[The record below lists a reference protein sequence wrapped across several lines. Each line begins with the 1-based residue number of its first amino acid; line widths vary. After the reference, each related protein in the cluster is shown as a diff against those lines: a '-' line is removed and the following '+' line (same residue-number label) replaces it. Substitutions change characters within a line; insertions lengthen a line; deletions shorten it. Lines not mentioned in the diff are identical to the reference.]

1 MDLERLTESIFL
13 AELKASLTHRRLK
26 LQLWD
31 DYLNSV
37 RSLTVLKENIVV
49 TVLVK
54 LVPLFFLKYTC
65 VFFFLTR
72 SLIDGCQMVTDTCKN
87 DGSLLK
93 FTQMK
98 MFR

>member
-49 TVLVK
+49 IVLVK
-54 LVPLFFLKYTC
+54 LVPLFFLIKVYLR
-65 VFFFLTR
+65 FFFLR
-72 SLIDGCQMVTDTCKN
+72 GL
-87 DGSLLK
+87 
-93 FTQMK
+93 
-98 MFR
+98 

>member
-37 RSLTVLKENIVV
+37 RSLAVLKENIVV

-54 LVPLFFLKYTC
+54 LVPLFFLIKVYLR
-65 VFFFLTR
+65 FFFLR
-72 SLIDGCQMVTDTCKN
+72 GL
-87 DGSLLK
+87 
-93 FTQMK
+93 
-98 MFR
+98 

>member
-13 AELKASLTHRRLK
+13 ADRRLK

-54 LVPLFFLKYTC
+54 LVPLFF
-65 VFFFLTR
+65 F
-72 SLIDGCQMVTDTCKN
+72 
-87 DGSLLK
+87 
-93 FTQMK
+93 
-98 MFR
+98 

>member
-54 LVPLFFLKYTC
+54 LVPLFFFSKVYMR
-65 VFFFLTR
+65 FFFLR
-72 SLIDGCQMVTDTCKN
+72 GL
-87 DGSLLK
+87 
-93 FTQMK
+93 
-98 MFR
+98 

>member
-13 AELKASLTHRRLK
+13 ADRRLK

-54 LVPLFFLKYTC
+54 LVPLFFSKVYMR
-65 VFFFLTR
+65 FFF
-72 SLIDGCQMVTDTCKN
+72 SYAVSN
-87 DGSLLK
+87 
-93 FTQMK
+93 
-98 MFR
+98 

>member
-13 AELKASLTHRRLK
+13 ADRRLK

-54 LVPLFFLKYTC
+54 LVPLFFLIKVYLR
-65 VFFFLTR
+65 FFFLR
-72 SLIDGCQMVTDTCKN
+72 GL
-87 DGSLLK
+87 
-93 FTQMK
+93 
-98 MFR
+98 

>member
-13 AELKASLTHRRLK
+13 AKLKASLTHRRLK

-54 LVPLFFLKYTC
+54 LVPLFFLIKVYLR
-65 VFFFLTR
+65 FFFLR
-72 SLIDGCQMVTDTCKN
+72 GL
-87 DGSLLK
+87 
-93 FTQMK
+93 
-98 MFR
+98 

>member
-54 LVPLFFLKYTC
+54 LVPLFFLIKVYLR
-65 VFFFLTR
+65 FFFLR
-72 SLIDGCQMVTDTCKN
+72 GL
-87 DGSLLK
+87 
-93 FTQMK
+93 
-98 MFR
+98 

>member
-54 LVPLFFLKYTC
+54 LVPLFFLIKIYLC
-65 VFFFLTR
+65 FFF
-72 SLIDGCQMVTDTCKN
+72 SYAVSN
-87 DGSLLK
+87 
-93 FTQMK
+93 
-98 MFR
+98 

>member
-26 LQLWD
+26 LKLWD

-54 LVPLFFLKYTC
+54 LVPLFFFLKYTC
-65 VFFFLTR
+65 VFF
-72 SLIDGCQMVTDTCKN
+72 SYAVSN
-87 DGSLLK
+87 
-93 FTQMK
+93 
-98 MFR
+98 